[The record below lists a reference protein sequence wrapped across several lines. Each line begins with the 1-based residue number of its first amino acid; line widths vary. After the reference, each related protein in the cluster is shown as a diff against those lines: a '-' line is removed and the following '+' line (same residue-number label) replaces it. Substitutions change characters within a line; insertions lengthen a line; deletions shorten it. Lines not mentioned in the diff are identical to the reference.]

1 MVEFRSGR
9 SRRVAGAAHVRKTR
23 TYSIHFEEPLTRT
36 GPDGEVLTVGFL
48 RLTDL
53 QNIYEDMGQRLFD
66 RNIRAALSGEE
77 AVNRSLAQSFKR
89 IVLDGS
95 EPASVF
101 AFNHNGVTL
110 SAEALKGGDG
120 VYRITEPR
128 LLNGAHG
135 RCDHEPESPLGP
147 ATSPGP

>member
-1 MVEFRSGR
+1 MMMDS
-9 SRRVAGAAHVRKTR
+9 
-23 TYSIHFEEPLTRT
+23 
-36 GPDGEVLTVGFL
+36 
-48 RLTDL
+48 
-53 QNIYEDMGQRLFD
+53 QRLFD
-66 RNIRAALSGEE
+66 RNIRAALSGEQ

-110 SAEALKGGDG
+110 FAEALRPQDG

-128 LLNGAHG
+128 LLKCLE
-135 RCDHEPESPLGP
+135 R
-147 ATSPGP
+147 